1 MLRKRFVLALVA
13 AGMALAGP
21 AAGQAWPAKPVRV
34 VVGFTAGG
42 TTDILARNV
51 GQQLGDKF
59 KQPFVVDNKPGAGG
73 NLGTEIA
80 IRAPADGYTLLVASV
95 GPIAVNPTLY
105 PKLGHN
111 PQADL
116 VPIVLL
122 ADVPNVLVVHPSVPA
137 NTLEEFVAYA
147 AANPGKLNYCST
159 GIGTSSHLSG
169 FLLAKRA
176 GLQVTH
182 VPYKGAD
189 ALNDLLSGR
198 IQFMFATIPSVR
210 QHIAAGSLRALA
222 VSSAKRSRSLPE
234 VPTVA
239 ERGYPGFRGRLVV
252 RLLRAPGHAGR
263 GGDHAEQ
270 SGQRDHR
277 GAGRRGGDGQGRRR
291 PGGQH
296 TAAVQPI
303 RAARVR
309 EVARGGARIGSG
321 GRVSRRSTISR
332 RPSRRRISSR
342 EMSRPFALPYGQ
354 GKRRFFAALAWRGG
368 RYPVRAHTGAVGASH
383 RLRCDARDGPRDR
396 APQGSRPAGP
406 TAAFERRRIHARG
419 FGTLLVGM

>member
-1 MLRKRFVLALVA
+1 MSL
-13 AGMALAGP
+13 LAGAT
-21 AAGQAWPAKPVRV
+21 AAQTWPAKPVRV

-42 TTDILARNV
+42 TTDVLARNV

-147 AANPGKLNYCST
+147 RANPGKLNYCST

-176 GLQVTH
+176 GLA
-182 VPYKGAD
+182 GD
-189 ALNDLLSGR
+189 A
-198 IQFMFATIPSVR
+198 
-210 QHIAAGSLRALA
+210 RA
-222 VSSAKRSRSLPE
+222 VQRRRC
-234 VPTVA
+234 A
-239 ERGYPGFRGRLVV
+239 ERPAQRPHPVHV
-252 RLLRAPGHAGR
+252 
-263 GGDHAEQ
+263 
-270 SGQRDHR
+270 RDHPV
-277 GAGRRGGDGQGRRR
+277 GAPAHRRR
-291 PGGQH
+291 
-296 TAAVQPI
+296 
-303 RAARVR
+303 RRCAR
-309 EVARGGARIGSG
+309 
-321 GRVSRRSTISR
+321 
-332 RPSRRRISSR
+332 
-342 EMSRPFALPYGQ
+342 
-354 GKRRFFAALAWRGG
+354 WR
-368 RYPVRAHTGAVGASH
+368 
-383 RLRCDARDGPRDR
+383 
-396 APQGSRPAGP
+396 
-406 TAAFERRRIHARG
+406 
-419 FGTLLVGM
+419 